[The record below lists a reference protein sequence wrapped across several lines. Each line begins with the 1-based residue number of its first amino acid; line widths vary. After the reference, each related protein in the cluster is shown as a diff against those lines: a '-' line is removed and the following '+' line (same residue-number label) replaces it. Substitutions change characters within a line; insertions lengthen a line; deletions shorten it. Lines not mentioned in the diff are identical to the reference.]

1 MKYYSGKRKKHAAN
15 FIVCSV
21 PFSETIYLLD
31 LRRISSQIIPPASSR
46 KVAAMTGM
54 IHERFNCE
62 IAFAACETGSESL
75 YSGVASSFGPIVMS
89 SVCVS
94 PDAVH
99 VEASREAFTWEEDVE
114 AESTASFFNTC
125 PAPTDEGE
133 RLVLAA
139 PG

>member
-1 MKYYSGKRKKHAAN
+1 M
-15 FIVCSV
+15 VCSV

-46 KVAAMTGM
+46 KMAAMTGM

-75 YSGVASSFGPIVMS
+75 YSGAASSFGPIVMS

-114 AESTASFFNTC
+114 AESTASVFDTC
-125 PAPTDEGE
+125 PAPADEGE